1 MVAEKWT
8 EAVQDVDDEGVELFH
23 KLDQQLFRRSTRG
36 ASEVTVDK
44 GEFADDVVLVG
55 STREAAQAVGT
66 AYVGVTR
73 GLGLTVSLT
82 KTKLHNGSRVWS
94 DG

>member
-8 EAVQDVDDEGVELFH
+8 EAVQDVEDVGVEL
-23 KLDQQLFRRSTRG
+23 LCSG
-36 ASEVTVDK
+36 GPPEVTVDK
-44 GEFADDVVLVG
+44 GEFADDVVLVA

-66 AYVGVTR
+66 AYVEVGVDSQPAQDQ
-73 GLGLTVSLT
+73 VY
-82 KTKLHNGSRVWS
+82 GSRVWS